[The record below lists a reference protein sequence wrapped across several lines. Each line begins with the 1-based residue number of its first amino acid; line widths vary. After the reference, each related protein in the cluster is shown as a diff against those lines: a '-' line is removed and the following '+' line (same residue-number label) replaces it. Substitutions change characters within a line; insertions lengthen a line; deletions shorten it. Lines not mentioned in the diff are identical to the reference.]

1 MKATCLDNLAS
12 RHYKLD
18 PVPCCIHASAT
29 GAQAKC
35 ITCIIN
41 IAIANAIAIIIA
53 TRVSIIV
60 TIIAITVGRGE
71 GR

>member
-1 MKATCLDNLAS
+1 MKTTCTDNLAS
-12 RHYKLD
+12 RHYKVD
-18 PVPCCIHASAT
+18 SVPCCIHASAT

-35 ITCIIN
+35 TACIIN
-41 IAIANAIAIIIA
+41 IASASAIAIIMA

-60 TIIAITVGRGE
+60 AIIAITVGRGE

>member
-1 MKATCLDNLAS
+1 M
-12 RHYKLD
+12 
-18 PVPCCIHASAT
+18 HASAT

-35 ITCIIN
+35 IACIIN

-71 GR
+71 DR